1 MQENSKYIILILK
14 LYFCFKYNIFGI
26 FIFCF
31 QLIFIKFYNIFI
43 IFFKFV
49 VFQVYKHGDLSGVH
63 QTEEGVFIEVQNHED
78 DGGVR

>member
-1 MQENSKYIILILK
+1 MQENSKYINIKFLV
-14 LYFCFKYNIFGI
+14 FRKYDIFGI